1 VALINTRDGE
11 TSEED
16 MKTLFENMIKDDL
29 VTLETSITSK
39 IDTLQ
44 EKVDRVQK

>member
-1 VALINTRDGE
+1 MALINTRDGQ

>member
-1 VALINTRDGE
+1 MALINTRDGE

-16 MKTLFENMIKDDL
+16 MNTLFENMIKDDL

>member
-29 VTLETSITSK
+29 DTLETSITSK

-44 EKVDRVQK
+44 EKVDEVQK

>member
-11 TSEED
+11 TPEED
-16 MKTLFENMIKDDL
+16 MKTLFGNMIKDDL
-29 VTLETSITSK
+29 DTLETSITSK

-44 EKVDRVQK
+44 EKVDEVQK